1 MLTPHRWIVPTVAL
15 LGAAALAA
23 AGAVALLP
31 DSAIRWMPAIVG
43 TLWTAAMTWFARRL
57 RYDPTAGWKS
67 VRSGAIACGLLTLVA
82 FSVGWRRQI
91 GWPELVLALAA
102 AIGLGVWA
110 RQTVRELRLRRRLP
124 PAPPGPVLRLRDEA
138 RQRPPRRPR
147 WM

>member
-1 MLTPHRWIVPTVAL
+1 MVDPHRLIVPTVAL

-31 DSAIRWMPAIVG
+31 DSVIRWVPTAVG
-43 TLWTAAMTWFARRL
+43 ALWTGAMVWFARRL
-57 RYDPTAGWKS
+57 RHDPLAGWRS
-67 VRSGAIACGLLTLVA
+67 VRSGAIACGLLTLLA
-82 FSVGWRRQI
+82 FSAGLRQRL
-91 GWPELVLALAA
+91 GTPELVLAVPA

-124 PAPPGPVLRLRDEA
+124 PGPAEPVLRLGERD
-138 RQRPPRRPR
+138 RPSRRRR